1 MLYLK
6 DMFIEFK
13 KKEDKK
19 LFSNWQYK
27 EIFHMTDEEYFSH
40 YFENLNYENF
50 WEKLGNGDFEEGS
63 YSLTMQIPNKI
74 SGLEC

>member
-1 MLYLK
+1 
-6 DMFIEFK
+6 
-13 KKEDKK
+13 
-19 LFSNWQYK
+19 
-27 EIFHMTDEEYFSH
+27 MTDEEYFSH